1 MGSILSGDRGS
12 HESAGE
18 TSLKES
24 VQREE
29 MSKQERKRTEQ
40 SRSQQGQ
47 RQRTEE
53 HRSRGT
59 KEMPQ
64 RRLSRNNHPDRRR
77 MRQFYYRSQG
87 RVLRKR
93 EWSTISKI
101 AGRSS

>member
-1 MGSILSGDRGS
+1 MGSILSSDRGS

-40 SRSQQGQ
+40 SRGQQGQ

-93 EWSTISKI
+93 GWSTISKI